1 MATPNKYKKKFA
13 KQLPDMFKN
22 GESVAE
28 VCMELG
34 IPRQT
39 FYYWVNNYDDFKE
52 AYETGKMY
60 SEAWWTKLGRAGAL
74 GKTKIQPTVWIFN
87 MKNKFGWR
95 DQAVAEGE
103 GEQGVKMDI
112 NFTVSQPVDE
122 IKVTKGQPVK

>member
-39 FYYWVNNYDDFKE
+39 FYYWVNNYDDFEE
-52 AYETGKMY
+52 ASQPGKM
-60 SEAWWTKLGRAGAL
+60 
-74 GKTKIQPTVWIFN
+74 
-87 MKNKFGWR
+87 
-95 DQAVAEGE
+95 
-103 GEQGVKMDI
+103 
-112 NFTVSQPVDE
+112 
-122 IKVTKGQPVK
+122 